1 MSNATYEVIS
11 TFLDDEPFDP
21 QKLAM
26 ALDDPA
32 GRALL
37 IDSIAL
43 RHIVQP
49 RETAPTMRGA
59 ESARRSGWRVVAA
72 AAALFVAVV
81 GGYVVGERRSSQ
93 PATDAPPATRVVQA
107 IPFTPDGGS
116 R

>member
-1 MSNATYEVIS
+1 MSSAAYEVIS

-21 QKLAM
+21 RDLAN
-26 ALDDPA
+26 ALADPA

-37 IDSIAL
+37 IDAIAL
-43 RHIVQP
+43 RQIVQP
-49 RETAPTMRGA
+49 RETASSMNVPA
-59 ESARRSGWRVVAA
+59 PARRSRWRVLAA
-72 AAALFVAVV
+72 AAALLLAVA
-81 GGYVVGERRSSQ
+81 GGYSIGERRSPA